1 MNIYLMGY
9 MGCGKTRA
17 GRHLAAHSRR
27 PFTDLDTLFETRL
40 GTSIPEYFR
49 HHSEEAFR
57 QEERKMLHETAGLD
71 NNIIAL
77 GGGTPCFEDNI
88 DWIKSHGISVY
99 LKMNELAL
107 FHRLSRS
114 HKIRPLIAGMDAN
127 RLLEHICRQ
136 LPQRETYYSQADLTW
151 PGTNVEIPA
160 LWQRL
165 QELLQTKES
174 E

>member
-17 GRHLAAHSRR
+17 GRRLAAHSQR
-27 PFTDLDTLFETRL
+27 PFTDLDTLFEKRL

-49 HHSEEAFR
+49 QHSEESFR
-57 QEERKMLHETAGLD
+57 QEERQMLHETAGLD

-107 FHRLSRS
+107 CQFGSDSMIDLLLHFRGVT
-114 HKIRPLIAGMDAN
+114 RPT
-127 RLLEHICRQ
+127 CRTFGF
-136 LPQRETYYSQADLTW
+136 PFGA
-151 PGTNVEIPA
+151 
-160 LWQRL
+160 
-165 QELLQTKES
+165 
-174 E
+174 